1 MPGDSCEVLVIGGG
15 PAGLRAAEL
24 TSAAGFRTILADR
37 MPSVGRKFLV
47 AGKGGLN
54 LTHSEPL
61 EKFVTRYGDDGRWQ
75 SLLADFFPDD
85 LRAWAEGLGI
95 ETFIGTSGRVFPT
108 TKQAAPLLRRWIAR
122 LKEQKVDFRVRHEWT
137 GLVPR
142 EGWDV
147 SFRTPKGD
155 AILHARAVV
164 LALGGGSWPETGS
177 NGSWT
182 SILGNAGITIT
193 PLVPANCG
201 YEVDWPANFL
211 HESDGKPLKN
221 IVATAGTESVA
232 GELLVT
238 KYGLE
243 GGALYQLGRALRGME
258 KPLLTLDLKPAF
270 SAQQLVDKLN
280 AHSGASLDN
289 AARAWKLSP
298 AAKALLGLCPVPSAN
313 ALAAL
318 AKSFP
323 LALRGPR
330 PIDEAISSA
339 GGVAWAE
346 LDEGLMLRRLPGVFC
361 AGEMIDWEAPTGGY
375 LLQGCFATATR
386 AARGVATFLGGKPF
400 RLKRRSMTAATIKSC
415 GRSKIEMSRGG
426 TSISL
431 PPCSFR
437 CASATWH

>member
-1 MPGDSCEVLVIGGG
+1 MPGDSCDVLVIGGG

-24 TSAAGFRTILADR
+24 TSAAGFKTILADR

-61 EKFVTRYGDDGRWQ
+61 EKFVTRYGDEARWR

-85 LRAWAEGLGI
+85 LRAWVEGLGI

-122 LKEQKVDFRVRHEWT
+122 LKEQQVDFRVRHEWMS
-137 GLVPR
+137 LVPS
-142 EGWDV
+142 EDWEV

-155 AILHARAVV
+155 ALLHARAVI
-164 LALGGGSWPETGS
+164 LALGGGSWPQTGS
-177 NGSWT
+177 NGTWI
-182 SILGNAGITIT
+182 SILDQAGVAVN
-193 PLVPANCG
+193 PLRPANVG
-201 YEVDWPANFL
+201 YEVDWPADFL
-211 HESDGKPLKN
+211 READGKPLKN

-238 KYGLE
+238 RYGLE
-243 GGALYQLGRALRGME
+243 GGALYQLGRALRAME
-258 KPLLTLDLKPAF
+258 KPSLILDLKPAF
-270 SAQQLVDKLN
+270 SAQQLAEKLN
-280 AHSGASLDN
+280 AHSGASLDT
-289 AARAWKLSP
+289 AVRAWKLSP

-318 AKSFP
+318 AKGFP

-339 GGVAWAE
+339 GGVAWSE
-346 LDEGLMLRRLPGVFC
+346 LTENLMLTRLAGVFC

-386 AARGVATFLGGKPF
+386 AARGVGAFLNK
-400 RLKRRSMTAATIKSC
+400 KSAA
-415 GRSKIEMSRGG
+415 
-426 TSISL
+426 
-431 PPCSFR
+431 
-437 CASATWH
+437 